1 MGKTADLNRNQ
12 PFLVRVTGFEP
23 AASCSQSR
31 RATICATPGYLVFI
45 RLGVFSQ
52 SSRVIAAA
60 APRHFAALRLLL
72 RRGQPYQYNGLQGE
86 SQPAPAAVPPRG
98 KAKSPARR
106 PLWDTWQPSVLIL
119 FHPVSLRK
127 NPMVFTNI
135 MQNNNFVL
143 TLRKFLSVLSFFG
156 GFFLLLPVFRQR
168 ISAKTD

>member
-1 MGKTADLNRNQ
+1 MSITGYSDPIRTLRM
-12 PFLVRVTGFEP
+12 VRVTGFEP

-86 SQPAPAAVPPRG
+86 SQPAPAATPPCE
-98 KAKSPARR
+98 KQNPPPAAMEC
-106 PLWDTWQPSVLIL
+106 LAALCFTL
-119 FHPVSLRK
+119 FLY
-127 NPMVFTNI
+127 
-135 MQNNNFVL
+135 NFFM
-143 TLRKFLSVLSFFG
+143 KKPN
-156 GFFLLLPVFRQR
+156 GFYKYHTEQ
-168 ISAKTD
+168 

>member
-98 KAKSPARR
+98 KAKSPTRR

-143 TLRKFLSVLSFFG
+143 KTRKFLSILSFFG

>member
-98 KAKSPARR
+98 KAKSPTRR
-106 PLWDTWQPSVLIL
+106 YGMPGSPLFYS
-119 FHPVSLRK
+119 FSL
-127 NPMVFTNI
+127 
-135 MQNNNFVL
+135 
-143 TLRKFLSVLSFFG
+143 
-156 GFFLLLPVFRQR
+156 
-168 ISAKTD
+168 